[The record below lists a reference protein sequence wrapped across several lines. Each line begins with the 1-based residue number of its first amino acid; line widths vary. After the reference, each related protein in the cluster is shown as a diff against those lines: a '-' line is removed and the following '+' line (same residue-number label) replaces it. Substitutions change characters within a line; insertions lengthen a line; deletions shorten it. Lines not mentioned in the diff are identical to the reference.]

1 MFCQKCGKENE
12 DGSQFC
18 LYCGA
23 ALVPSNNTE
32 LNNNVTMSNN
42 VVTKKKKKKWWIIP
56 LVLCVC
62 IVGVLSCVF
71 IYYMCR
77 CYNC

>member
-23 ALVPSNNTE
+23 ALVPSNNTA
-32 LNNNVTMSNN
+32 LNNNVMMSNDE
-42 VVTKKKKKKWWIIP
+42 VTKKKEEKM
-56 LVLCVC
+56 VDYSSG
-62 IVGVLSCVF
+62 IVRMHSWVAVYVF
-71 IYYMCR
+71 DR
-77 CYNC
+77 WERN